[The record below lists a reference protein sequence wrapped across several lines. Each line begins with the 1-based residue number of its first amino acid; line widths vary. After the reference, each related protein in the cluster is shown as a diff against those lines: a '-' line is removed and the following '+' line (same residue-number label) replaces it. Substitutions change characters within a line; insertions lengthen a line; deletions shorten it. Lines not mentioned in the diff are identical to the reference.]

1 MNQKNIDHN
10 DSYHSI
16 SKKVFI
22 YVIAILLIISVAIV
36 CMFHDLFFV
45 SGYSGDS
52 IDGSTA
58 VLNYKIYD
66 NLVGDAEKS
75 FFANQDALDRLKS
88 FYTALSESKDFVY
101 LEMYSQPISI
111 DNYKEPSWYTGLEP
125 IHLELENG
133 YVGEFSDVEALWLG
147 DTAIS
152 ALDLSVDEGRA
163 FSSDDFQYDADDDIP
178 IILGHG
184 YKSVYEIG
192 DVVYCDMIVVRG
204 TAKVIGFLQ
213 ENSSILF
220 CGNESCLDNY
230 VIVPMINS
238 TMETAG
244 EDQFFEKILYLMK
257 INGAIVADDK
267 TANDLQ
273 ILLTQICNEYNI
285 YPGSYVDGA
294 TNYSY

>member
-1 MNQKNIDHN
+1 MINKKIDYN
-10 DSYHSI
+10 DSYHS
-16 SKKVFI
+16 SGKKVFI
-22 YVIAILLIISVAIV
+22 YVIATLLIVSVAIV
-36 CMFHDLFFV
+36 CIFHNYFFV
-45 SGYSGDS
+45 SGYSGDNS
-52 IDGSTA
+52 DSNNAIR
-58 VLNYKIYD
+58 NYKIYD

-88 FYTALSESKDFVY
+88 FYNALSESKDFVY
-101 LEMYSQPISI
+101 LEMYSQPIFI
-111 DNYKEPSWYTGLEP
+111 DNYREPSWYTGLEP
-125 IHLELENG
+125 RHLELENG
-133 YVGEFSDVEALWLG
+133 YVGDFSDVKAFWLG

-152 ALDLSVDEGRA
+152 VLDLSVYEGRT
-163 FSSDDFQYDADDDIP
+163 FSSDDFQYDANDDIP

-192 DVVYCDMIVVRG
+192 DVIYCDMIVMRG
-204 TAKVIGFLQ
+204 SAKVIGFLQ

-220 CGNESCLDNY
+220 CGSERCLDDY
-230 VIVPMINS
+230 VIVPMIKS

-244 EDQFFEKILYLMK
+244 GDQFFEKVLYLMK

-273 ILLTQICNEYNI
+273 ILLTRICNECNI